1 MIHFKQITK
10 YQSNILSNG
19 QQIGTLELLA
29 NTIYLIEIDYFE
41 FQLPVKEKRFVKGII
56 ERVHARNEKRKYKEI
71 KRMVNFKP
79 YNEYKTLE

>member
-41 FQLPVKEKRFVKGII
+41 FQLPVKDKRLVKGII
-56 ERVHARNEKRKYKEI
+56 KRVHSSNEKRKYKEI
-71 KRMVNFKP
+71 KRMVNLKP

>member
-41 FQLPVKEKRFVKGII
+41 FQLPVEEKRLVKGII
-56 ERVHARNEKRKYKEI
+56 KRVHASNESRKYKEI

>member
-1 MIHFKQITK
+1 MIHFEQITK

-19 QQIGTLELLA
+19 KQIGTLELLA

-41 FQLPVKEKRFVKGII
+41 FQLPVEDKRLVKGVIK
-56 ERVHARNEKRKYKEI
+56 RVNARNEKRKYKEI

>member
-41 FQLPVKEKRFVKGII
+41 FQLPVKEKRLVKGII
-56 ERVHARNEKRKYKEI
+56 KRVHATNEKRKYKEI

-79 YNEYKTLE
+79 YNEYKIKE

>member
-41 FQLPVKEKRFVKGII
+41 FQLPVKEKRLVKGII
-56 ERVHARNEKRKYKEI
+56 KRVHARNEKIKYKEI

-79 YNEYKTLE
+79 YNEYKIKE

>member
-29 NTIYLIEIDYFE
+29 NTTYLIEIDYFE
-41 FQLPVKEKRFVKGII
+41 FQLPVKEKRLVKGII
-56 ERVHARNEKRKYKEI
+56 KRVHASNEKRKYKEI

>member
-1 MIHFKQITK
+1 LIHFKQITK

-41 FQLPVKEKRFVKGII
+41 FQLPVEDKRLVKGII
-56 ERVHARNEKRKYKEI
+56 KRVHASNEKRKYKEI